1 VSVIAGLESAVTVS
15 DNGVDTTT
23 ITFNTGGATIT
34 LLDVSLGDAL
44 YSSLADLNDAG
55 YNIEI
60 M

>member
-34 LLDVSLGDAL
+34 LLDVSLDGLLD
-44 YSSLADLNDAG
+44 SLADLNDAG